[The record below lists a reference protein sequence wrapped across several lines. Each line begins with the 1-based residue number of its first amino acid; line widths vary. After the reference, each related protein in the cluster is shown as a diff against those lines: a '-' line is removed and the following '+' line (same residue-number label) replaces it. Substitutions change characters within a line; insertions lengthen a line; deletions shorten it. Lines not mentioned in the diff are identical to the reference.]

1 MKVILMR
8 NEHILYIVYSLYIF
22 NNNIIINKQ
31 IQIIVFLLKALKT
44 KYLREI
50 K

>member
-22 NNNIIINKQ
+22 NNIIINKQ